1 MKTFSYLSFFLL
13 YVIGLFLL
21 LDYFFKFQNATF
33 DNTYYSVLFPFL
45 GLFLIGIYASLPKF
59 VTKITKSSSS
69 YISNE
74 KLKWFVLLISLI
86 ILSLIILIKFNAYQN
101 VLVTILIFI
110 GYVLSLITGYKL
122 VRFINKSIE

>member
-1 MKTFSYLSFFLL
+1 MKTFSYLSFLL
-13 YVIGLFLL
+13 LHVLGLFLL
-21 LDYFFKFQNATF
+21 MDIIFKFQNATF

-59 VTKITKSSSS
+59 VTKISKSS

-86 ILSLIILIKFNAYQN
+86 ILSLIILIKFNVYQN

-122 VRFINKSIE
+122 VRFINKNIE

>member
-1 MKTFSYLSFFLL
+1 MKTFSYLSFLLL
-13 YVIGLFLL
+13 YVLGLFLL
-21 LDYFFKFQNATF
+21 LDFFFKFQNATF

-59 VTKITKSSSS
+59 VTKISKSS

-86 ILSLIILIKFNAYQN
+86 ILSLIILIKFNVYQN

-122 VRFINKSIE
+122 VRFINKNIE